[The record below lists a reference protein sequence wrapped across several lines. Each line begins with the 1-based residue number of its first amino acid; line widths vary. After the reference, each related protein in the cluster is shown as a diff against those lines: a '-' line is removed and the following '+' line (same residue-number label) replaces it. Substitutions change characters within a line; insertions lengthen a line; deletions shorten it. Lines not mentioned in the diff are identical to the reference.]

1 MLCLLMICL
10 TDTAVQIF
18 LRVLEPILLLMV
30 IGFAFKS
37 TLAAVGLPLP
47 RVQWSGSGIR
57 FFIKIF
63 FKAIFKAIR
72 KFCRLIPKCYKKVQ
86 NFLIARGVNKKNAKI
101 ISFVITAVIVMIII

>member
-1 MLCLLMICL
+1 MLCLLMIWL

-37 TLAAVGLPLP
+37 TLAAVGFPLP

-63 FKAIFKAIR
+63 FKAIR